1 MLGRIE
7 EIIDNS
13 VNIKLSIN
21 INEQPNL
28 VNKHI
33 VFEDDS
39 NRKVVAEIANTNQ
52 THMIANIVGEIKDD
66 YFTAGSSIK
75 PSFKSS
81 IRMIK
86 DDELEMVYGSQEVRL
101 GFTNFGT
108 SNVYEGYKINVP
120 INEFFNSHF
129 SILGNTGAGK
139 SCTVASILQKLF
151 ISSPVPP
158 VNSALFFFDAYGEYT
173 HAFSNLHEKNNAL
186 NYKAYTTNI
195 IDPETEILRIPIW
208 LLDVDDLALLLDAT
222 SPTQLPIIE
231 KTLKLVPI
239 LTGSSDNVIKRKN
252 DIIARALQDI
262 LLSGDDSTKI
272 RDQVIGV
279 LTKFN
284 TPTLN
289 LESQIVQPGYTRTF
303 KQCLYVDKT
312 GKMQEMELVVE
323 FVRGYIIEESLD
335 IPESELNPFYTLADL
350 ELAMDFAL
358 ISEGILKSDKVFDTA
373 NVMSVR
379 LHTLATGDNRHYF
392 SYPKYITR
400 DQYIETLLWN
410 PKTSSNAQIVNFNI
424 NYVDD
429 RIAKVMTKILSRML
443 FLKASVLK
451 PRGSRAFH
459 IIIEEAHR
467 YVQHD
472 ADIELLGYNIFERI
486 SKEGRKY
493 GVFLG
498 LITQRPSELS
508 DTCVSQCMN
517 FVILRTLHPVDLKY
531 IKEMV
536 PNVSSEIVLQLKN
549 LKPGN
554 CIAFGSAFKVP
565 TVMYIDLPDPRPLSN
580 NVDLEKVWYT
590 SKSTPT
596 PGEKSNSADLV
607 ANLMGKAV
615 KEGNINIQ
623 ASMVQEIRP
632 VQPINTANQQVLGSG
647 QQIIQSTPQS
657 VQSNVGVAQT
667 VAPPPQQFQQL
678 QQNKMQTIGVGGQVQ
693 PPNQIPQPT
702 PPQQGT
708 FINPPK

>member
-1 MLGRIE
+1 MQGSIGKIE

-13 VNIKLSIN
+13 VTIKLDIN

-28 VNKHI
+28 VNLHL
-33 VFEDDS
+33 VFEDGSDK
-39 NRKVVAEIANTNQ
+39 KVVAEIANVNQ
-52 THMIANIVGEIKDD
+52 TKMLANVVGEIKNNF
-66 YFTAGSSIK
+66 FTPGASSK
-75 PSFKSS
+75 PSFKSTV
-81 IRMIK
+81 RLIK
-86 DDELEMVYGSQEVRL
+86 EEELELLFGKQETEF
-101 GFTNFGT
+101 GYTNFGT
-108 SNVYEGYKINVP
+108 SNVYEGYKINVE
-120 INEFFNSHF
+120 INEFFNTHF
-129 SILGNTGAGK
+129 SILGNSGAGK
-139 SCTVASILQKLF
+139 SCTVASILQKLYT
-151 ISSPVPP
+151 SSPTPP

-173 HAFSNLHEKNNAL
+173 NAFSKLHETNARL
-186 NYKAYTTNI
+186 NYKSYTTNI
-195 IDPETEILRIPIW
+195 IDPDTEILRIPIW
-208 LLDVDDLALLLDAT
+208 LLDVDDLALLLDAS

-239 LTGSSDNVIKRKN
+239 LTGNSENVIKRKN

-262 LLSGDDSTKI
+262 LLSGNDSTKI

-303 KQCLYVDKT
+303 KQCLFVDKS

-323 FVRGYIIEESLD
+323 FVRGYIIEEQLE
-335 IPESELNPFYTLADL
+335 IPQNELNPFYSLSDL
-350 ELAMDFAL
+350 EMAMEFAL

-373 NVMSVR
+373 NVISVR

-392 SYPKYITR
+392 SYPQYVTR
-400 DQYIETLLWN
+400 DQYIESLLWD
-410 PKTSSNAQIVNFNI
+410 PKTNSKVQIVNFNI
-424 NYVDD
+424 NYIDD
-429 RIAKVMTKILSRML
+429 RLAKVITKILSRML
-443 FLKASVLK
+443 FLKASTTK

-472 ADIELLGYNIFERI
+472 SDIELLGYNIFERI

-493 GVFLG
+493 GMFLV

-517 FVILRTLHPVDLKY
+517 FVILRTLHPVDLQY

-536 PNVSSEIVLQLKN
+536 PNVSQEIVLQLKN

-580 NVDLEKVWYT
+580 NVNLENVWYDRT
-590 SKSTPT
+590 AAPT
-596 PGEKSNSADLV
+596 QNLPAGAGQNV
-607 ANLMGKAV
+607 ATIMA
-615 KEGNINIQ
+615 
-623 ASMVQEIRP
+623 
-632 VQPINTANQQVLGSG
+632 QQVQNSTV
-647 QQIIQSTPQS
+647 QQPQTVQMAQTQPQTTNQVQS
-657 VQSNVGVAQT
+657 V
-667 VAPPPQQFQQL
+667 APL
-678 QQNKMQTIGVGGQVQ
+678 
-693 PPNQIPQPT
+693 T
-702 PPQQGT
+702 PPGGIMPVVGIQNTSIPNATG
-708 FINPPK
+708 

>member
-1 MLGRIE
+1 MLDESKGLGRIE
-7 EIIDNS
+7 EIVDNT
-13 VNIKLSIN
+13 VTIKLDID
-21 INEQPNL
+21 INERPNM
-28 VNKHI
+28 VNLHLI
-33 VFEDDS
+33 FEDDS
-39 NRKVVAEIANTNQ
+39 SKKVVAEIANVNQ
-52 THMIANIVGEIKDD
+52 TRMVANVVGEINNGF
-66 YFTAGSSIK
+66 FTAGASTK

-81 IRMIK
+81 VRLIK
-86 DDELEMVYGSQEVRL
+86 EEELELLFGKQKTEFGY
-101 GFTNFGT
+101 TNFGT

-129 SILGNTGAGK
+129 SILGNSGAGK
-139 SCTVASILQKLF
+139 SCTVASILQKLYT
-151 ISSPVPP
+151 SSPTPP
-158 VNSALFFFDAYGEYT
+158 INSALFFFDAYGEYT
-173 HAFSNLHEKNNAL
+173 HAFGKLHETNPKL

-195 IDPETEILRIPIW
+195 IDPDTEILRIPIW
-208 LLDVDDLALLLDAT
+208 LLDVDDLALLLDVS
-222 SPTQLPIIE
+222 SPSQLPIIE

-239 LTGSSDNVIKRKN
+239 LTGNSMNVIKRKN

-262 LLSGDDSTKI
+262 LLSGNDSTKI

-303 KQCLYVDKT
+303 KQCLFVDKT

-323 FVRGYIIEESLD
+323 FVRGYILEDQLEV
-335 IPESELNPFYTLADL
+335 PENELNKFYTLADL

-358 ISEGILKSDKVFDTA
+358 ISEGILKSDKVFDNA
-373 NVMSVR
+373 NVISVR

-392 SYPKYITR
+392 TYPKYVTR
-400 DQYIETLLWN
+400 DQYIESLLWDSS
-410 PKTSSNAQIVNFNI
+410 TSSRVQIVNFNI
-424 NYVDD
+424 NYIDD
-429 RIAKVMTKILSRML
+429 RIAKVMTKIISRML
-443 FLKASVLK
+443 FIKSSVTK

-472 ADIELLGYNIFERI
+472 SDIELLGYNIFERI

-493 GVFLG
+493 GMFLA

-580 NVDLEKVWYT
+580 NVDLENVWYNENNNLNVQQAVGPVAIPNIPEAGMIQQV
-590 SKSTPT
+590 PT
-596 PGEKSNSADLV
+596 QAQPLPMQQQPQQMPQQV
-607 ANLMGKAV
+607 MP
-615 KEGNINIQ
+615 IQ
-623 ASMVQEIRP
+623 SPAQQVMPQ
-632 VQPINTANQQVLGSG
+632 NAQVLGG
-647 QQIIQSTPQS
+647 MQQPMIF
-657 VQSNVGVAQT
+657 
-667 VAPPPQQFQQL
+667 PQQA
-678 QQNKMQTIGVGGQVQ
+678 
-693 PPNQIPQPT
+693 IPT
-702 PPQQGT
+702 LSE
-708 FINPPK
+708 